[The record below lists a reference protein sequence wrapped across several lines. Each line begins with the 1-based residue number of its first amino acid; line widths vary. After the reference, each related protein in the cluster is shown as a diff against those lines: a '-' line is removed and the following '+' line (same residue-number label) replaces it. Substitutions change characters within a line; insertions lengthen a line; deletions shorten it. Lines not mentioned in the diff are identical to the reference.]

1 MAKKPLKIK
10 ATPKPKIKATPKVKV
25 KGSSADIAAWK
36 AAFQAQAD
44 KLRKKVE
51 KKDSTLTTTTR
62 LEPPEPTIAQL
73 EKWHEERKN
82 S

>member
-10 ATPKPKIKATPKVKV
+10 ATPKPKIKV
-25 KGSSADIAAWK
+25 KGSSADIAAWQ
-36 AAFQAQAD
+36 AAFKAQAD
-44 KLRKKVE
+44 KLRKEVE